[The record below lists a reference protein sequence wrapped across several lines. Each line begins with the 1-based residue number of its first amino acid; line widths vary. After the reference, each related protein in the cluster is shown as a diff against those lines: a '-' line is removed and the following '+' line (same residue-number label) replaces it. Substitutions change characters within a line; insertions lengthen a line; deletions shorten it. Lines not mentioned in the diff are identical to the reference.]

1 MTIKIFSDRCNMTYK
16 HFTSQPMS
24 ALELGINM
32 VIAKTP
38 QLIISFNRNKNHL
51 LKKYSHTPYMTLW
64 YLDFKKFY

>member
-1 MTIKIFSDRCNMTYK
+1 M
-16 HFTSQPMS
+16 SQPMS